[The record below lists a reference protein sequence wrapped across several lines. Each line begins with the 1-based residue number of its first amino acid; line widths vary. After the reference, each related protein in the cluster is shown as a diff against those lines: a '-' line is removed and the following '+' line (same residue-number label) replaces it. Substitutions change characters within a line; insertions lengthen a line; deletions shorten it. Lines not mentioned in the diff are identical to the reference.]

1 MNNIQENLGAEP
13 NKDDFVLIS
22 DEVVRAKIN
31 AQLEYITARQFLT
44 PYVGLEAVRK
54 ILAYQ
59 NLFIP
64 NTVFLDRTSGYDIFD
79 ADQFGEK
86 VGMNNDGE
94 VVTAPSSPF
103 KIYFEWKINAD
114 GEYDVFCSIVTEDE
128 LEELLAD
135 TEEDEDE
142 DEEEMN
148 EEKKPPFE
156 GPYSKTVAPKTE
168 KKKHNEVAKLARR
181 AIKKVKKKLE
191 EDYEKEPADLSKKYA
206 AYAKHEKALSK
217 SNSLAAQLS
226 PYYRKEMAKRSRDS
240 KAISKRLAKKALTGM
255 DEDYDYVRK
264 AEAKDAGSIAKRARN
279 PKEKKFWKK
288 AHKDLSKDAV
298 EGRMDESKDATKDV
312 SKMLASK
319 GKTLVRNK
327 SGLAVL
333 RKVKK
338 LKEDYPGVQR
348 RSNKTLDPD
357 LQKKFKDYKS
367 DQQARHSSNSL
378 KMSYQNSPN
387 QTFKT
392 MGMVKPWKETDSRAK
407 YDATRDKIVDTQN
420 QREIRRNPPITVK
433 EEQLN
438 ELHGKSREALKAIK
452 ARLEKKHDKEWEETY
467 EKRKREKLK
476 GGEKTKKEDKSR
488 NDLAKRWL
496 RADRAEK
503 KLKDSKKK

>member
-1 MNNIQENLGAEP
+1 MANIQENLGAEP

-22 DEVVRAKIN
+22 DEVVRGKIN

-44 PYVGLEAVRK
+44 PYIGLEAVRK

-128 LEELLAD
+128 LEELLSD
-135 TEEDEDE
+135 TEEDEDDDE
-142 DEEEMN
+142 EEEMN
-148 EEKKPPFE
+148 EEKKDVPFE
-156 GPYSKTVAPKTE
+156 GPYSKTVAPKSK

-181 AIKKVKKKLE
+181 AVKEVKKKKL
-191 EDYEKEPADLSKKYA
+191 K
-206 AYAKHEKALSK
+206 
-217 SNSLAAQLS
+217 
-226 PYYRKEMAKRSRDS
+226 
-240 KAISKRLAKKALTGM
+240 
-255 DEDYDYVRK
+255 EDYDHVRK
-264 AEAKDAGSIAKRARN
+264 AEAKDAGAIAKRARN

-298 EGRMDESKDATKDV
+298 QGRID
-312 SKMLASK
+312 
-319 GKTLVRNK
+319 
-327 SGLAVL
+327 
-333 RKVKK
+333 
-338 LKEDYPGVQR
+338 
-348 RSNKTLDPD
+348 
-357 LQKKFKDYKS
+357 
-367 DQQARHSSNSL
+367 
-378 KMSYQNSPN
+378 
-387 QTFKT
+387 
-392 MGMVKPWKETDSRAK
+392 
-407 YDATRDKIVDTQN
+407 
-420 QREIRRNPPITVK
+420 

-438 ELHGKSREALKAIK
+438 ELRGKSKEVLKAIK
-452 ARLEKKHDKEWEETY
+452 ARIEKKHDQEWEETY

-503 KLKDSKKK
+503 KLKGNKKK